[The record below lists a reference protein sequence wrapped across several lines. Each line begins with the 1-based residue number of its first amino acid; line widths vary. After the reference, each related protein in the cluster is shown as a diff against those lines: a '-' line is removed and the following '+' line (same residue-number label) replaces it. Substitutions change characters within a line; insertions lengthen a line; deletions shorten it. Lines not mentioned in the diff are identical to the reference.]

1 MKMRNKKVLVAIV
14 AVVLAIVHCFVVV
27 GCVGKQGDETTG
39 TDFVITTKSGDQ
51 DTTSVTTDK
60 TETDETTS
68 TEVIHTGDYVDLL
81 TGYPCE
87 KDLSSTRPVAVVV
100 DNSSLALK
108 HQSGLGEAAIVYE
121 GLVAPGITR
130 FLAVYSDY
138 ESVPYICNVRSARK
152 FTIDWAQ
159 SHNAILVCHG
169 GPSSKNSPY
178 DISEL
183 LVERYGDPALIINT
197 LTEYWFATAEGGDMY
212 NTIRHKGDRADLLYD
227 TCITKEA
234 LVKALTN
241 TSSSKFVKAGGK
253 VEGKVLES
261 IKHYS
266 KNSTSPA
273 TVGNQDATYVKLKFT
288 AEGTQTSMLVEY
300 DYDEVSQTYKRS
312 QEGVAHKDAETG
324 KQLSFKN
331 LLVIVTDV
339 DVVSSGVASDPYMTD
354 IRTTGSGTAYYF
366 TNGKVLKCFWSKN
379 SASSE
384 LSVVDSQG
392 KDVIFSQGNTYIGYV
407 DTSFE
412 GTDGFYR

>member
-1 MKMRNKKVLVAIV
+1 ML
-14 AVVLAIVHCFVVV
+14 
-27 GCVGKQGDETTG
+27 KQA
-39 TDFVITTKSGDQ
+39 
-51 DTTSVTTDK
+51 
-60 TETDETTS
+60 
-68 TEVIHTGDYVDLL
+68 
-81 TGYPCE
+81 E
-87 KDLSSTRPVAVVV
+87 K
-100 DNSSLALK
+100 
-108 HQSGLGEAAIVYE
+108 
-121 GLVAPGITR
+121 
-130 FLAVYSDY
+130 
-138 ESVPYICNVRSARK
+138 
-152 FTIDWAQ
+152 
-159 SHNAILVCHG
+159 
-169 GPSSKNSPY
+169 
-178 DISEL
+178 
-183 LVERYGDPALIINT
+183 
-197 LTEYWFATAEGGDMY
+197 
-212 NTIRHKGDRADLLYD
+212 
-227 TCITKEA
+227 
-234 LVKALTN
+234 
-241 TSSSKFVKAGGK
+241 
-253 VEGKVLES
+253 GKVLES

-300 DYDEVSQTYKRS
+300 DYDEVTQTYKRS

-339 DVVSSGVASDPYMTD
+339 DVITSGVASDPYMTD

-384 LSVVDSQG
+384 LSIVDSQG